1 MVESPHPM
9 RSLVLLLASVV
20 GLTAADKPNVLFLLS
35 DDHSYPYL
43 SCYGDANVRTPA
55 LDKLASEGM
64 KFRRFFTSAPQCVPS
79 RAAYL
84 CGRSPVAA
92 RRRHVPGSPQ
102 EGSRL
107 LCRRGRPFLPSGRFD
122 GEG

>member
-55 LDKLASEGM
+55 LDKLAAEGM

-92 RRRHVPGSPQ
+92 RITRFSSPSHCSTWPEMTSMTSSWPGW
-102 EGSRL
+102 RWKL
-107 LCRRGRPFLPSGRFD
+107 
-122 GEG
+122 